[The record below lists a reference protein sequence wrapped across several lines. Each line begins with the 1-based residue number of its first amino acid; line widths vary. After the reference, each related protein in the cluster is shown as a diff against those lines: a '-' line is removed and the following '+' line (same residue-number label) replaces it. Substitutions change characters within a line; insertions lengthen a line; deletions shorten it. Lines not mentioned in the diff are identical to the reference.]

1 QRTIF
6 LCNLGSLLGGG
17 LIFGLTSFVPTFAQ
31 GVLGTS
37 AREAGALLT
46 VMSLGWPLASSQ
58 TGRAW
63 KLLGYRRTALLGAF
77 LTLTSG
83 ALLATVHMGSP
94 TWMLGASSFIMG
106 MGLGFSQTT
115 YLVTVQSQ
123 VPWNRRGVAT
133 GSTRFMRIMGSTLW
147 VAVLGGV
154 LNQRLF
160 RALTGLGGAQAGGGA
175 GDGAA
180 AAFPEAG
187 SGGAGSLD

>member
-1 QRTIF
+1 
-6 LCNLGSLLGGG
+6 
-17 LIFGLTSFVPTFAQ
+17 
-31 GVLGTS
+31 
-37 AREAGALLT
+37 
-46 VMSLGWPLASSQ
+46 
-58 TGRAW
+58 
-63 KLLGYRRTALLGAF
+63 YRRTALLGTF
-77 LTLTSG
+77 LTLASG

-94 TWMLGASSFIMG
+94 TWMLGTSSFIMG

-133 GSTRFMRIMGSTLW
+133 GSTMFMRIMGSTLW
-147 VAVLGGV
+147 VALLGGV

-187 SGGAGSLD
+187 SGGAGSLDVISALLDPAVRETLDPARLLQLQEALAGAIHTVFLLVLLTGAAHCLAAWGLPKGELKER